1 MFRRT
6 GDEPDVTRPVPERVD
21 SVLGP
26 GIIWQGQISG
36 TGGVRIEGVFE
47 GEISLHGLVV
57 VGEKG
62 RVTCEHIRA
71 VTLVVA
77 GSVKGNITA
86 RKVEITRNGRIWGD
100 VVTASFSTEEGA
112 FLRGKITMEEE
123 IDLGFAL
130 EPEQDETQEMLEEA
144 QISPEESTQEA

>member
-6 GDEPDVTRPVPERVD
+6 GDEPDVTRPIPERVD

-26 GIIWQGQISG
+26 DIIWQGQISG
-36 TGGVRIEGVFE
+36 TGGVRIEGVFD

-71 VTLVVA
+71 VTVVVA

-86 RKVEITRNGRIWGD
+86 HKVEITRNGRIWGD
-100 VVTASFSTEEGA
+100 VVTTSFSTEEGA

-130 EPEQDETQEMLEEA
+130 EPEQDETQESLEEA
-144 QISPEESTQEA
+144 QIPPEEYAQEA

>member
-36 TGGVRIEGVFE
+36 TGGVRIEGVFD
-47 GEISLHGLVV
+47 GEISLRGMVV
-57 VGEKG
+57 VGERG

-71 VTLVVA
+71 ITVVVA
-77 GSVKGNITA
+77 GSVKGSITA
-86 RKVEITRNGRIWGD
+86 QKVEITRNGRVWGD
-100 VVTASFSTEEGA
+100 VVTTSFSTEEGA

-123 IDLGFAL
+123 IDLGFPL
-130 EPEQDETQEMLEEA
+130 EQEE
-144 QISPEESTQEA
+144 EESQESNAEDQAFPDAPTVKA